1 MVKKI
6 HISNNIITLRIS
18 AEITDKEYKKIA
30 NVIDNQISKFG
41 KIRVFLVVDHYP
53 SLNSAESLYYDLRF
67 VKVYA
72 DQIEK
77 IAVVCDKT
85 WKKTWIALFGLFAG
99 IRIEYF
105 DSPEFKNAWKWV
117 SGDS

>member
-1 MVKKI
+1 MKI
-6 HISNNIITLRIS
+6 HSSSNIITLRINE
-18 AEITDKEYKKIA
+18 EITDKEYKKIN
-30 NVIDNQISKFG
+30 NVIDDQISKLG
-41 KIRVFLVVDHYP
+41 KIRFFLVVDHYP

-67 VKVYA
+67 IKVHA

-105 DSPEFKNAWKWV
+105 DSPEFKNASNWV